1 MIFRSVWASYATW
14 PLDFQHYILE
24 YMGKVEIYDVK
35 ESKEVFS
42 GRCFVFTNRAQP
54 LPTHDELFANQ
65 GAILKTFIGQAANDC
80 VAQLQDK
87 NDQFKALVGPAPKTN

>member
-1 MIFRSVWASYATW
+1 
-14 PLDFQHYILE
+14 
-24 YMGKVEIYDVK
+24 
-35 ESKEVFS
+35 
-42 GRCFVFTNRAQP
+42 